1 MRDHLI
7 GHFHIKLS
15 KQQDDN
21 LTELIADRVTGVIAV
36 DEMNERLMKGVRS
49 GGLSLSEKE
58 ADEMTRYFEKIIAQG
73 VDVSYKN

>member
-1 MRDHLI
+1 
-7 GHFHIKLS
+7 
-15 KQQDDN
+15 
-21 LTELIADRVTGVIAV
+21 
-36 DEMNERLMKGVRS
+36 MNERLMKGVRS